1 MDVMRTGC
9 SVLGALNQEDESH
22 PKAEAQDI
30 INKLMASLVLCFI
43 LVSFCIQ
50 WKKN

>member
-9 SVLGALNQEDESH
+9 PVLGALNQEDESH

-30 INKLMASLVLCFI
+30 INKLMASLVLW
-43 LVSFCIQ
+43 LLYWYHFCI
-50 WKKN
+50 

>member
-22 PKAEAQDI
+22 PKLKLKDI
-30 INKLMASLVLCFI
+30 INKLMASFGSI
-43 LVSFCIQ
+43 F
-50 WKKN
+50 